1 MAYRLPPLSTF
12 RTFEAAARHLSF
24 KLAAEEL
31 HVTPAAVSQQ
41 IKALEGYLGVALFV
55 RRPNVLRLTDDG
67 HAMYPKI
74 RAGLDSFAA
83 GVEATQHRRAVAL
96 NVTAPP
102 SFAARWLVPR
112 LARFAA
118 AHPEVALRISS
129 NRDNIDGPHSQPA
142 PPKELIDPR
151 SDTSDVEIRY
161 GTGHYPGY
169 RVDKLL
175 TPDYVLVC
183 SPRLIDGTPP
193 LHRPQDLAQQI
204 LLHDES
210 IPVVDKRPSWPE
222 WLRLAGADGVD
233 SERGPRFSN
242 SIMVIE
248 AASDGQGV
256 ALALK
261 PQVEADL
268 AVGRLVTPFPISMP
282 SAYAYYL
289 VMAEAVAEQPT
300 VVAFREW
307 LRREFGTAY
316 GQ

>member
-1 MAYRLPPLSTF
+1 VAYRLPPLSTF

-41 IKALEGYLGVALFV
+41 IKALESYLGVSLFL

-67 HAMYPKI
+67 RAMYPRI
-74 RAGLDSFAA
+74 RDGLDSFAA
-83 GVEATQHRRAVAL
+83 GVEATQHRRAIAL

-129 NRDNIDGPHSQPA
+129 NRDNIDGPYSQPA
-142 PPKELIDPR
+142 PSRDLIDPR
-151 SDTSDVEIRY
+151 SETSDVEIRY

-169 RVDKLL
+169 YVEKLL
-175 TPDYVLVC
+175 TPNYVLVC
-183 SPRLIDGTPP
+183 SPRLLAGEPP
-193 LHRPQDLAQQI
+193 LRTPRDLEHQI

-210 IPVVDKRPSWPE
+210 IPAEDKRPSWQE
-222 WLRLAGADGVD
+222 WLRLAGVEGIDT
-233 SERGPRFSN
+233 ERGPRFSN

-256 ALALK
+256 GLALM

-268 AVGRLVTPFPISMP
+268 AAGRLVSPFPISMP

-300 VVAFREW
+300 VVAFQEW
-307 LRREFGTAY
+307 LRQEFGAAH
-316 GQ
+316 GK